1 MNFIGRR
8 SIQKTLQL
16 VLLITSCSALLLAT
30 VGFAVNDW
38 FTSREQ
44 MKERMRAQA
53 TIIGNNSVAAL
64 MFNDEQSAAKTLAT
78 LESESDIVG
87 AVLFTAGGMSFAHYR
102 RDVTNGENMQL
113 ESAGDLSGRIFVQA
127 PIRYDGEVIGSI
139 QLIADNSG
147 WLQQQLFRLGT
158 VFGLFIISLVVA
170 LLFAQR
176 LQRVVTE
183 PVLALAGTARRISKR
198 RDYSLR
204 AEKLSRDEIGV
215 LVDDFNEMLNQI
227 QVRDAEL
234 QKNHA
239 HLEEKVLS
247 RTAELEELASKF
259 EHQAYHD
266 ALTGLAN
273 RITFEQRLKE
283 AISQAKRNQT
293 ELVVLFFDLDRFKR
307 INDTLGHTVGDKL
320 LVNVSKRLRST
331 LRGSDT
337 LARFGGDEFAVLM
350 LDAHQESAG
359 DVACKLLAAVNEP
372 MLVDGH
378 NLHVS
383 TSIGISAYPH
393 DGDNVEDLLK
403 NADTAMYRSKDKGGR
418 QFTFFASEMN
428 ARVERRLLLENK
440 LRQAIDG
447 SLLYLAYQPKWD
459 TASGALVGV
468 EALVRWRDE
477 AEGNISPAEF
487 IPLAE
492 ECGLIHDIDLW
503 VLEEA
508 CREILALKQQCGSEL
523 QLSVNFSPSHFI
535 RFDICEEV
543 SSVLRRTHFPGH
555 DLELEITE
563 NLVGPDVVDISSKIH
578 AIRDLGVEIS
588 IDDFGT
594 AYSSLSRLKQ
604 LPLNTLKIDKSF
616 IQDLEE
622 DPDDKTLV
630 RTIIAMAHNLNMKVV
645 AEGVETQAQY
655 DFVRE
660 HQCDMVQGYLL
671 GKPISAE
678 ELEILLKQCQ
688 QSASGQKRL

>member
-1 MNFIGRR
+1 
-8 SIQKTLQL
+8 
-16 VLLITSCSALLLAT
+16 
-30 VGFAVNDW
+30 
-38 FTSREQ
+38 
-44 MKERMRAQA
+44 
-53 TIIGNNSVAAL
+53 

-183 PVLALAGTARRISKR
+183 PVLALASTARRISKR

-508 CREILALKQQCGSEL
+508 CREILALKQQCGCEL

-671 GKPISAE
+671 GKPISVE

>member
-16 VLLITSCSALLLAT
+16 VLLITSFSALLLAT

-44 MKERMRAQA
+44 MKDRMRAQA

-87 AVLFTAGGMSFAHYR
+87 AVLFTADGISFARYR
-102 RDVTNGENMQL
+102 RDVLNGGQNMQL
-113 ESAGDLSGRIFVQA
+113 ESAGDLRGRIFVQA
-127 PIRYDGEVIGSI
+127 PIRHDGEVIGSI

-183 PVLALAGTARRISKR
+183 PVLALASMARRITKH

-204 AEKLSRDEIGV
+204 AEKLSRDEIGF

-227 QVRDAEL
+227 QMRDAEL
-234 QKNHA
+234 QQTHA
-239 HLEEKVLS
+239 HLEEKVRS

-273 RITFEQRLKE
+273 RITFEHRLKE
-283 AISQAKRNQT
+283 AISQAQRYHS

-331 LRGSDT
+331 LRGCDT

-359 DVACKLLAAVNEP
+359 DVACKLLAAINEP

-393 DGDNVEDLLK
+393 DGENVEDLLK
-403 NADTAMYRSKDKGGR
+403 NADTAMYRSKDKGGS
-418 QFTFFASEMN
+418 QFTFFASDMN
-428 ARVERRLLLENK
+428 AKVERRLLLENK
-440 LRQAIDG
+440 LRQAIDA

-477 AEGNISPAEF
+477 VEGNISPAEF

-503 VLEEA
+503 VLEKA
-508 CREILALKQQCGSEL
+508 CREILSLKQRCGFEL

-543 SSVLRRTHFPGH
+543 SAILRHTHFPGH

-604 LPLNTLKIDKSF
+604 LPLNTLKIDRSF
-616 IQDLEE
+616 IQDIEN

-655 DFVRE
+655 DFVRQY
-660 HQCDMVQGYLL
+660 QCDMVQGYLL
-671 GKPISAE
+671 GKPMSAE
-678 ELEILLKQCQ
+678 ALETLLRQHQ
-688 QSASGQKRL
+688 QSASGH